1 MGKGVKHLKEIY
13 IAPREALKKLRAARR
28 LGQTVYIYGATGY
41 GKTELVKRYL
51 ANRRYHHFSCGEG
64 TAGLGNVQEREWK
77 ELAGEAGGK
86 EHKAVVLVDDLHML
100 KNKEGRKIVL
110 EWSKKQEVWLI
121 LVSRSPV
128 PSWLMPLY
136 VKEGFLIISEEDLN
150 LKEEEI
156 TDYLTAEQ
164 IPFTGEEAAYIRE
177 KSQGNAY
184 VIRHTIL
191 RMKEGLHPGDELT
204 EEIES
209 AFADYL
215 ENFILMQWD
224 TDLLEFLMQIS
235 VVEEFT
241 LPLAEMVTGNCRV
254 SELLEKAE
262 EAGNFLFCTNGVYR
276 LRPVLIKALRKK
288 AAKRYG
294 SKEMMDYTYNAG
306 LYYEMHNQIVPAL
319 EMFERCGRRERV
331 KELLVRNAR
340 LNPGNGHYF
349 ELRHYYLQMGEEEA
363 EGNVILMAGM
373 SMLYSLL
380 LQEEDSEYW
389 YGKLKDFAE
398 KAKGGQKREA
408 LSRLVYL
415 DIALPHRGSVDIIQ
429 IMKRVPS
436 LLFDRG
442 IFLPEFSVTS
452 NYPSTMNGG
461 KDFCEW
467 SKEDRKLAA
476 TIGRLVER
484 VLGRYGKGL
493 VKVAL
498 GESLYEKGG
507 DTYEVL
513 TLLTRAQMET
523 EGGGMMEIEFAAV
536 GLQIRLNV
544 FHGEMQTAKA
554 ILHSFET
561 KAREQGAV
569 QLLPNIEALKCR
581 LALYEGDKDG
591 VEAWMKTAPDEGKE
605 FYVMERYRYLTKIRC
620 YLSMGEYLK
629 AQSLLEKMRYYTEKF
644 KRTYIRMEVNLLS
657 AMTKQRMGG
666 AWRED
671 FLAALRKMCE
681 YGFLRLASEEGAAAQ
696 ELFAAESKAFWEKE
710 LPDKQWRTRLMAETG
725 KMAVRYPVYLKR
737 QLAQRPD
744 FCETALDI
752 LRLQAEGL
760 SVNKIAQELGMKA
773 ETVRYHTKENYRKLG
788 VAGKTDAVLAARDL
802 GIL

>member
-1 MGKGVKHLKEIY
+1 
-13 IAPREALKKLRAARR
+13 
-28 LGQTVYIYGATGY
+28 
-41 GKTELVKRYL
+41 
-51 ANRRYHHFSCGEG
+51 
-64 TAGLGNVQEREWK
+64 
-77 ELAGEAGGK
+77 
-86 EHKAVVLVDDLHML
+86 
-100 KNKEGRKIVL
+100 
-110 EWSKKQEVWLI
+110 
-121 LVSRSPV
+121 
-128 PSWLMPLY
+128 
-136 VKEGFLIISEEDLN
+136 
-150 LKEEEI
+150 
-156 TDYLTAEQ
+156 
-164 IPFTGEEAAYIRE
+164 
-177 KSQGNAY
+177 
-184 VIRHTIL
+184 
-191 RMKEGLHPGDELT
+191 
-204 EEIES
+204 
-209 AFADYL
+209 
-215 ENFILMQWD
+215 
-224 TDLLEFLMQIS
+224 
-235 VVEEFT
+235 
-241 LPLAEMVTGNCRV
+241 
-254 SELLEKAE
+254 
-262 EAGNFLFCTNGVYR
+262 
-276 LRPVLIKALRKK
+276 
-288 AAKRYG
+288 
-294 SKEMMDYTYNAG
+294 
-306 LYYEMHNQIVPAL
+306 
-319 EMFERCGRRERV
+319 
-331 KELLVRNAR
+331 
-340 LNPGNGHYF
+340 
-349 ELRHYYLQMGEEEA
+349 
-363 EGNVILMAGM
+363 
-373 SMLYSLL
+373 
-380 LQEEDSEYW
+380 
-389 YGKLKDFAE
+389 
-398 KAKGGQKREA
+398 
-408 LSRLVYL
+408 
-415 DIALPHRGSVDIIQ
+415 
-429 IMKRVPS
+429 
-436 LLFDRG
+436 
-442 IFLPEFSVTS
+442 
-452 NYPSTMNGG
+452 
-461 KDFCEW
+461 
-467 SKEDRKLAA
+467 
-476 TIGRLVER
+476 
-484 VLGRYGKGL
+484 
-493 VKVAL
+493 
-498 GESLYEKGG
+498 
-507 DTYEVL
+507 
-513 TLLTRAQMET
+513 
-523 EGGGMMEIEFAAV
+523 MMEIEFAAV

>member
-1 MGKGVKHLKEIY
+1 MKEIY

-276 LRPVLIKALRKK
+276 
-288 AAKRYG
+288 Y
-294 SKEMMDYTYNAG
+294 
-306 LYYEMHNQIVPAL
+306 
-319 EMFERCGRRERV
+319 
-331 KELLVRNAR
+331 
-340 LNPGNGHYF
+340 
-349 ELRHYYLQMGEEEA
+349 
-363 EGNVILMAGM
+363 
-373 SMLYSLL
+373 
-380 LQEEDSEYW
+380 
-389 YGKLKDFAE
+389 
-398 KAKGGQKREA
+398 
-408 LSRLVYL
+408 
-415 DIALPHRGSVDIIQ
+415 
-429 IMKRVPS
+429 
-436 LLFDRG
+436 
-442 IFLPEFSVTS
+442 
-452 NYPSTMNGG
+452 
-461 KDFCEW
+461 
-467 SKEDRKLAA
+467 
-476 TIGRLVER
+476 
-484 VLGRYGKGL
+484 
-493 VKVAL
+493 
-498 GESLYEKGG
+498 
-507 DTYEVL
+507 
-513 TLLTRAQMET
+513 
-523 EGGGMMEIEFAAV
+523 
-536 GLQIRLNV
+536 
-544 FHGEMQTAKA
+544 
-554 ILHSFET
+554 
-561 KAREQGAV
+561 
-569 QLLPNIEALKCR
+569 
-581 LALYEGDKDG
+581 
-591 VEAWMKTAPDEGKE
+591 
-605 FYVMERYRYLTKIRC
+605 
-620 YLSMGEYLK
+620 
-629 AQSLLEKMRYYTEKF
+629 
-644 KRTYIRMEVNLLS
+644 
-657 AMTKQRMGG
+657 
-666 AWRED
+666 
-671 FLAALRKMCE
+671 
-681 YGFLRLASEEGAAAQ
+681 
-696 ELFAAESKAFWEKE
+696 
-710 LPDKQWRTRLMAETG
+710 
-725 KMAVRYPVYLKR
+725 
-737 QLAQRPD
+737 
-744 FCETALDI
+744 
-752 LRLQAEGL
+752 
-760 SVNKIAQELGMKA
+760 
-773 ETVRYHTKENYRKLG
+773 
-788 VAGKTDAVLAARDL
+788 
-802 GIL
+802 